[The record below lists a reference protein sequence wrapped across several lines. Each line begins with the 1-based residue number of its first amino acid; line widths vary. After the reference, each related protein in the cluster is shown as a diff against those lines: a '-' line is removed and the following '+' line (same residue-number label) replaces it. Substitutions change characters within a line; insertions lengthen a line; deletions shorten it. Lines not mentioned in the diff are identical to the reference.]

1 MKENEIYKDDEIDL
15 VELFATLWNGK
26 IKIIVITVVFLVVG
40 ILYTLIATP
49 WYKASALVEVGY
61 YNTNENGVVKNVML
75 EEPKNIIE
83 KLKTRYID
91 LLKDVEGKDVDVKS
105 VNEIK
110 NNNKFFSIEV
120 LGKSNEKAVKMID
133 EMLQSVSDEHKKIID
148 GYISSQKVKLANID
162 RQINFLQNNQI
173 VEVQTRIDNIKNI
186 TIPRI
191 EKQIKYFQDTTIPL
205 AKQDLKNIDSVSL
218 NNIEAKI
225 KLENYNLK
233 KYEEELNNLKKNNM
247 NKKVDLTLVVT
258 TEHNLNQ
265 LITSSKSNLIE
276 LEKSKNDII
285 ASTKPQMQARID
297 KLETIDLPNLQIEKE
312 KVLNDT
318 LPALQRDL
326 TNLQTNELEKL
337 LDQRAV
343 IELTLKP
350 FNYKNTSI
358 VSQIITSKHPEK
370 PKKLIILAVALLAGA
385 MVGVFWVLFADFM
398 KKRRELEMSEK
409 TETSSQE
416 VEQILQNLIDKRAEF
431 YKFLDE
437 NIEKIP
443 NCDAYDFKD
452 DEKMK
457 KLYEKFFA
465 FDYRVRKIL
474 PFIYKA
480 YGVKP
485 DV

>member
-40 ILYTLIATP
+40 ILYTLIATS

-61 YNTNENGVVKNVML
+61 YNINENGVIKSIML

-133 EMLQSVSDEHKKIID
+133 EMIQSVSDEHKKIID

-173 VEVQTRIDNIKNI
+173 VEVQSQIDNVKQII
-186 TIPRI
+186 IPKLD
-191 EKQIKYFQDTTIPL
+191 KQIKYTQETTIPF
-205 AKQDLKNIDSVSL
+205 AKQDLKNIDDIIL
-218 NNIEAKI
+218 KNIEEKI
-225 KLENYNLK
+225 KLENDNLK
-233 KYEEELNNLKKNNM
+233 KYTTELNTIKSNNAKQNTNLEF
-247 NKKVDLTLVVT
+247 TI
-258 TEHNLNQ
+258 NLNQ
-265 LITSSKSNLIE
+265 LITSAKSNLIE
-276 LEKSKNDII
+276 LEKNKNSII
-285 ASTKPQMQARID
+285 TITRPQIQARID
-297 KLETIDLPNLQIEKE
+297 ELEMTYLSNLQIEKE

-318 LPALQRDL
+318 LPALQSNL
-326 TNLQTNELEKL
+326 ANLQTNELEKL
-337 LDQRAV
+337 LDKKAA
-343 IELTLKP
+343 IELTLEP
-350 FNYKNTSI
+350 FNYKNTSV

-452 DEKMK
+452 DEKIK

-465 FDYRVRKIL
+465 FDYKVRKIL

>member
-26 IKIIVITVVFLVVG
+26 IKILATTVIFLVVG
-40 ILYTLIATP
+40 ILYTLIATS

-61 YNTNENGVVKNVML
+61 YNINENGVIKSIML

-133 EMLQSVSDEHKKIID
+133 EMIQSVSDEHKKIID

-173 VEVQTRIDNIKNI
+173 VEVQSQIDNVKQII
-186 TIPRI
+186 IPKLD
-191 EKQIKYFQDTTIPL
+191 KQIKYAQETTIPF
-205 AKQDLKNIDSVSL
+205 AKQDLKNIDDIIL
-218 NNIEAKI
+218 KNIEEKI
-225 KLENYNLK
+225 KLENDNLK
-233 KYEEELNNLKKNNM
+233 KYTTELNTIKSNNAKQNTNLEF
-247 NKKVDLTLVVT
+247 TI
-258 TEHNLNQ
+258 NLNQ
-265 LITSSKSNLIE
+265 LITSAKSNLIE
-276 LEKSKNDII
+276 LEKNKNSII
-285 ASTKPQMQARID
+285 TITRPQIQARID
-297 KLETIDLPNLQIEKE
+297 ELEMTYLSNLQIEKE

-318 LPALQRDL
+318 LPALQSNL
-326 TNLQTNELEKL
+326 ANLQTNELEKL
-337 LDQRAV
+337 LDKKAA
-343 IELTLKP
+343 IELTLEP
-350 FNYKNTSI
+350 FNYKNTSV

-385 MVGVFWVLFADFM
+385 MVGVFWVLFTDFM
-398 KKRRELEMSEK
+398 KKRKELEISEK

-416 VEQILQNLIDKRAEF
+416 VEQILQNLIDKRVEF

-480 YGVKP
+480 YGVKL

>member
-15 VELFATLWNGK
+15 VELFATLWKGK
-26 IKIIVITVVFLVVG
+26 IKILVITVAFLVVG
-40 ILYTLIATP
+40 ILYTLIATS

-61 YNTNENGVVKNVML
+61 YNINENGVIKSIML

-133 EMLQSVSDEHKKIID
+133 EMIQSVSDEHKKIID

-162 RQINFLQNNQI
+162 RQIKFLQNNKI
-173 VEVQTRIDNIKNI
+173 VEVQSQIDNVKQII
-186 TIPRI
+186 IPKLD
-191 EKQIKYFQDTTIPL
+191 KQIKYAQETTIPL
-205 AKQDLKNIDSVSL
+205 AKQNLKNIDDIIL
-218 NNIEAKI
+218 KNIEEKI
-225 KLENYNLK
+225 KLENDNLK
-233 KYEEELNNLKKNNM
+233 KYTTELNTIKSNNPKKNTN
-247 NKKVDLTLVVT
+247 LEFTI
-258 TEHNLNQ
+258 NLNQ
-265 LITSSKSNLIE
+265 LITSAKSNLIE
-276 LEKSKNDII
+276 LEKNKNSII
-285 ASTKPQMQARID
+285 TITRPQIQARID
-297 KLETIDLPNLQIEKE
+297 ELEMTYLSNLQIEKE
-312 KVLNDT
+312 KALNDT

-337 LDQRAV
+337 LDQKAV

-358 VSQIITSKHPEK
+358 VSQIITSKHLEK

-398 KKRRELEMSEK
+398 KKRRELEMPEK

-416 VEQILQNLIDKRAEF
+416 VERILQNLIEKRAEF

-437 NIEKIP
+437 NIEKIQ

-465 FDYRVRKIL
+465 FDYKVRKIL

-480 YGVKP
+480 YGVKL

>member
-40 ILYTLIATP
+40 ILYTLIATS
-49 WYKASALVEVGY
+49 WYKASALVETGY
-61 YNTNENGVVKNVML
+61 YTTNENGVIKNVML

-91 LLKDVEGKDVDVKS
+91 LLKDVENKDVDVKS

-133 EMLQSVSDEHKKIID
+133 EMVQSVSDEHKKIID

-162 RQINFLQNNQI
+162 RQIKFLQNNKI
-173 VEVQTRIDNIKNI
+173 VEVQSQIDNVKQII
-186 TIPRI
+186 IPKLD
-191 EKQIKYFQDTTIPL
+191 KQIKYAQETTIPF
-205 AKQDLKNIDSVSL
+205 AKQDLKNIDDIIL
-218 NNIEAKI
+218 KNIEEKI
-225 KLENYNLK
+225 KLENDNLK
-233 KYEEELNNLKKNNM
+233 KYTTELNTIKSNNAKQNTNLEF
-247 NKKVDLTLVVT
+247 TI
-258 TEHNLNQ
+258 NLNQ
-265 LITSSKSNLIE
+265 LITSAKSNLIE
-276 LEKSKNDII
+276 LEKNKNSII
-285 ASTKPQMQARID
+285 TITRPQMQARID
-297 KLETIDLPNLQIEKE
+297 ELEMTYLSNLQIEKE

-318 LPALQRDL
+318 LPALQR
-326 TNLQTNELEKL
+326 NLANLKTNELEKL
-337 LDQRAV
+337 LDQKTV
-343 IELTLKP
+343 IELALKP

-385 MVGVFWVLFADFM
+385 MIGIFWVLFADFM
-398 KKRRELEMSEK
+398 KKRRELEMPEK

-416 VEQILQNLIDKRAEF
+416 VEQNLQNLIDKRAEF

>member
-26 IKIIVITVVFLVVG
+26 IKILATTVIFLVVG
-40 ILYTLIATP
+40 ILCTLIATS

-61 YNTNENGVVKNVML
+61 YNINENGVIKSIML

-133 EMLQSVSDEHKKIID
+133 EMIQSVSDEHKKIID

-173 VEVQTRIDNIKNI
+173 VEVQSQIDNVKQII
-186 TIPRI
+186 IPKLD
-191 EKQIKYFQDTTIPL
+191 KQIKYAQETTIPL
-205 AKQDLKNIDSVSL
+205 AKQDLKNIDDIIL
-218 NNIEAKI
+218 KNIEEKI
-225 KLENYNLK
+225 KLENDNLK
-233 KYEEELNNLKKNNM
+233 KYTTELNTIKSNNAKQNANLEF
-247 NKKVDLTLVVT
+247 TI
-258 TEHNLNQ
+258 NLNQ
-265 LITSSKSNLIE
+265 LITSAKSNLIE
-276 LEKSKNDII
+276 LEKNKNSII
-285 ASTKPQMQARID
+285 TITRPQIQARID
-297 KLETIDLPNLQIEKE
+297 ELEMTYLSNLQIEKE

-318 LPALQRDL
+318 LPALQSNL
-326 TNLQTNELEKL
+326 ANLQTNELEKL
-337 LDQRAV
+337 LDKKAA
-343 IELTLKP
+343 IELTLEP
-350 FNYKNTSI
+350 FNYKNTSV

-370 PKKLIILAVALLAGA
+370 SKKLIILAVALLAGA
-385 MVGVFWVLFADFM
+385 MVGVFWVLFTDFM
-398 KKRRELEMSEK
+398 KKRKELEMSEK

-416 VEQILQNLIDKRAEF
+416 VEQILQNLIDKRVEF

-480 YGVKP
+480 YGVKL

>member
-1 MKENEIYKDDEIDL
+1 MKENEIYRDDEIDL

-40 ILYTLIATP
+40 ILYTLIATS

-61 YNTNENGVVKNVML
+61 YNTNENGVIKNVML

-91 LLKDVEGKDVDVKS
+91 LLKDVEDKDVDVKS

-133 EMLQSVSDEHKKIID
+133 EMIQSVSDEHNKIID

-162 RQINFLQNNQI
+162 RQIKFLQNNKI
-173 VEVQTRIDNIKNI
+173 VEVQSQIDNVKQII
-186 TIPRI
+186 IPKLD
-191 EKQIKYFQDTTIPL
+191 KQIKYAQETTIPF
-205 AKQDLKNIDSVSL
+205 AKQDLKNIDDIIL
-218 NNIEAKI
+218 KNIEEKI
-225 KLENYNLK
+225 KLENDNLK
-233 KYEEELNNLKKNNM
+233 KYTTELNTIKSNNPKKNTN
-247 NKKVDLTLVVT
+247 LEFTI
-258 TEHNLNQ
+258 NLNQ
-265 LITSSKSNLIE
+265 LITSAKSNLIE
-276 LEKSKNDII
+276 LEKNKNSII
-285 ASTKPQMQARID
+285 TIARPQMQARID
-297 KLETIDLPNLQIEKE
+297 ELEMTYLSNLQIEKE
-312 KVLNDT
+312 KALNDT
-318 LPALQRDL
+318 LPALQSDL
-326 TNLQTNELEKL
+326 ENLQTNELEKL
-337 LDQRAV
+337 LDQKAV

-350 FNYKNTSI
+350 FNYKNTSV

-416 VEQILQNLIDKRAEF
+416 VEQNLQNLIDKRTEF

-480 YGVKP
+480 YGVKL

>member
-133 EMLQSVSDEHKKIID
+133 EMIQSVSDEHNKIID

-162 RQINFLQNNQI
+162 RQIKFLQNNKI
-173 VEVQTRIDNIKNI
+173 VEVQSQIDNVKQII
-186 TIPRI
+186 IPKLD
-191 EKQIKYFQDTTIPL
+191 KQIKYAQETTIPF
-205 AKQDLKNIDSVSL
+205 AKQDLKNIDDIIL
-218 NNIEAKI
+218 KNIEEKI
-225 KLENYNLK
+225 KLENDNLK
-233 KYEEELNNLKKNNM
+233 KYTTELNTIKSNNAKQNTNLEF
-247 NKKVDLTLVVT
+247 TI
-258 TEHNLNQ
+258 NLNQ
-265 LITSSKSNLIE
+265 LITSAKLNLIE
-276 LEKSKNDII
+276 LEKNKNSII
-285 ASTKPQMQARID
+285 TITRPQMQARID
-297 KLETIDLPNLQIEKE
+297 ELEMTYLSNLQIEKE

-318 LPALQRDL
+318 LPALQSNL
-326 TNLQTNELEKL
+326 ANLQTNELEKL
-337 LDQRAV
+337 LDKKAA
-343 IELTLKP
+343 IELTLEP
-350 FNYKNTSI
+350 FNYKNTSV

-385 MVGVFWVLFADFM
+385 MVGVFWVLFTDFM
-398 KKRRELEMSEK
+398 KKRKELEMSEK

-416 VEQILQNLIDKRAEF
+416 VEQILQNLIDKRVEF

-480 YGVKP
+480 YGVKL

>member
-26 IKIIVITVVFLVVG
+26 IKILATTVIFLVVG
-40 ILYTLIATP
+40 ILCTLIATS

-61 YNTNENGVVKNVML
+61 YNINENGVIKSIML

-133 EMLQSVSDEHKKIID
+133 EMIQSVSDEHKKIID

-173 VEVQTRIDNIKNI
+173 VEVQSQIDNVKQII
-186 TIPRI
+186 IPKLD
-191 EKQIKYFQDTTIPL
+191 KQIKYAQETTIPL
-205 AKQDLKNIDSVSL
+205 AKQDLKNIDDIIL
-218 NNIEAKI
+218 KNIEEKI
-225 KLENYNLK
+225 KLENDNLK
-233 KYEEELNNLKKNNM
+233 KYTTELNTIKSNNAKQNANLEF
-247 NKKVDLTLVVT
+247 TI
-258 TEHNLNQ
+258 NLNQ
-265 LITSSKSNLIE
+265 LITSAKSNLIE
-276 LEKSKNDII
+276 LEKNKNSII
-285 ASTKPQMQARID
+285 TITRPQIQARID
-297 KLETIDLPNLQIEKE
+297 ELEMTYLSNLQIEKE

-318 LPALQRDL
+318 LPALQSNL
-326 TNLQTNELEKL
+326 ANLQTNELEKL
-337 LDQRAV
+337 LDKKAA
-343 IELTLKP
+343 IELTLEP
-350 FNYKNTSI
+350 FNYKNTSV

-385 MVGVFWVLFADFM
+385 MVGVFWVLFTDFM
-398 KKRRELEMSEK
+398 KKRKELEISEK

-416 VEQILQNLIDKRAEF
+416 VEQILQNLIDKRVEF

-480 YGVKP
+480 YGVKL

>member
-26 IKIIVITVVFLVVG
+26 IKILATTVIFLVVG
-40 ILYTLIATP
+40 ILYTLIATS

-61 YNTNENGVVKNVML
+61 YNINENGVIKSIML

-133 EMLQSVSDEHKKIID
+133 EMIQSVSDEHKKIID

-173 VEVQTRIDNIKNI
+173 VEVQSQIDNVKQII
-186 TIPRI
+186 IPKLD
-191 EKQIKYFQDTTIPL
+191 KQIKYAQETTIPF
-205 AKQDLKNIDSVSL
+205 AKQDLKNIDDIIL
-218 NNIEAKI
+218 KNIEEKI
-225 KLENYNLK
+225 KLENDNLK
-233 KYEEELNNLKKNNM
+233 KYTTELNTIKSNNAKQNTNLEF
-247 NKKVDLTLVVT
+247 TI
-258 TEHNLNQ
+258 NLNQ
-265 LITSSKSNLIE
+265 LITSAKSNLIE
-276 LEKSKNDII
+276 LEKNKNSII
-285 ASTKPQMQARID
+285 TITRPQIQARID
-297 KLETIDLPNLQIEKE
+297 ELEMTYLSNLQIEKE
-312 KVLNDT
+312 KALNDT
-318 LPALQRDL
+318 LPALQRNL

-337 LDQRAV
+337 LDQKAV

-385 MVGVFWVLFADFM
+385 MVGVFWVLFTDFM
-398 KKRRELEMSEK
+398 KKRKELEISEK

-416 VEQILQNLIDKRAEF
+416 VEQILQNLIDKRVEF

-480 YGVKP
+480 YGVKL

>member
-1 MKENEIYKDDEIDL
+1 MKENEIYRDDEIDL

-40 ILYTLIATP
+40 ILYTLIATS

-61 YNTNENGVVKNVML
+61 YNTNENGVIKNVML

-91 LLKDVEGKDVDVKS
+91 LLKDVEDKDVDVKS

-162 RQINFLQNNQI
+162 RQIKFLQNNKI
-173 VEVQTRIDNIKNI
+173 VEVQSQIDNVKQII
-186 TIPRI
+186 IPKLD
-191 EKQIKYFQDTTIPL
+191 KQIKYAQETTIPL
-205 AKQDLKNIDSVSL
+205 AKQDLKNIDDIIL
-218 NNIEAKI
+218 KNIEEKI
-225 KLENYNLK
+225 KLENDNLK
-233 KYEEELNNLKKNNM
+233 KYTTELNTIKSNNPKKNTN
-247 NKKVDLTLVVT
+247 LEFTI
-258 TEHNLNQ
+258 NLNQ
-265 LITSSKSNLIE
+265 LITSAKSNLIE
-276 LEKSKNDII
+276 LEKNKNSII
-285 ASTKPQMQARID
+285 TITRPQIQARID
-297 KLETIDLPNLQIEKE
+297 ELEMTYLSNLQIEKE
-312 KVLNDT
+312 KALNDT

-326 TNLQTNELEKL
+326 ANLQTNELEKL
-337 LDQRAV
+337 LDQKAV

-350 FNYKNTSI
+350 FNYKNTSV

-385 MVGVFWVLFADFM
+385 MVGVFWVLFTDFM
-398 KKRRELEMSEK
+398 KKRKELEMPEK

-465 FDYRVRKIL
+465 FDYKVRKIL

-480 YGVKP
+480 YGVKL

>member
-15 VELFATLWNGK
+15 VELFATLWNDK
-26 IKIIVITVVFLVVG
+26 IKIIVITVIFLVVG
-40 ILYTLIATP
+40 ILYTLIATS

-61 YNTNENGVVKNVML
+61 YNINENGVIKSIML

-91 LLKDVEGKDVDVKS
+91 LLKDVEDKDVDVKS

-133 EMLQSVSDEHKKIID
+133 EMIQSVSDEHKKIID

-173 VEVQTRIDNIKNI
+173 VEVQSQIDNVKQII
-186 TIPRI
+186 IPKLD
-191 EKQIKYFQDTTIPL
+191 KQIKYAQETTIPF
-205 AKQDLKNIDSVSL
+205 AKQDLKNIDDIIL
-218 NNIEAKI
+218 KNIEEKI
-225 KLENYNLK
+225 KLENDNLK
-233 KYEEELNNLKKNNM
+233 KYTTELNTIKSNNAKQNTNLEF
-247 NKKVDLTLVVT
+247 TI
-258 TEHNLNQ
+258 NLNQ
-265 LITSSKSNLIE
+265 LITSAKSNLIE
-276 LEKSKNDII
+276 LEKNKNSII
-285 ASTKPQMQARID
+285 TITRPQIQARID
-297 KLETIDLPNLQIEKE
+297 ELEMTYLSNLQIEKE

-318 LPALQRDL
+318 LPALQSNL
-326 TNLQTNELEKL
+326 ANLQTNELEKL
-337 LDQRAV
+337 LDKKAA
-343 IELTLKP
+343 IELTLEP
-350 FNYKNTSI
+350 FNYKNTSV

-385 MVGVFWVLFADFM
+385 MVGVFWVLFTDFM
-398 KKRRELEMSEK
+398 KKRKELEMSEK

-452 DEKMK
+452 DEKIK

-465 FDYRVRKIL
+465 FDYKVRKIL

-480 YGVKP
+480 YGVKL

>member
-26 IKIIVITVVFLVVG
+26 IKILATTVIFLVVG
-40 ILYTLIATP
+40 ILYTLIATS

-61 YNTNENGVVKNVML
+61 YNINENGVIKNVML
-75 EEPKNIIE
+75 EESKSIIE

-91 LLKDVEGKDVDVKS
+91 LLKDVEDKDVDVKS

-133 EMLQSVSDEHKKIID
+133 EMIQSVSDEHKKIID

-162 RQINFLQNNQI
+162 RQIKFLQNNQI
-173 VEVQTRIDNIKNI
+173 VEVQSQIDNVKQII
-186 TIPRI
+186 IPKLD
-191 EKQIKYFQDTTIPL
+191 KQIKYAQETTIPL
-205 AKQDLKNIDSVSL
+205 AKQDLKNIDDIIL
-218 NNIEAKI
+218 KNIEEKI
-225 KLENYNLK
+225 KLENDNLK
-233 KYEEELNNLKKNNM
+233 KYTTELNTIKSNNAKQNTNLEF
-247 NKKVDLTLVVT
+247 TI
-258 TEHNLNQ
+258 NLNQ
-265 LITSSKSNLIE
+265 LVTSAKSNLIE
-276 LEKSKNDII
+276 LEKNKNSII
-285 ASTKPQMQARID
+285 TITRPQIQARID
-297 KLETIDLPNLQIEKE
+297 ELEMTYLSNLQIEKE
-312 KVLNDT
+312 KALNDT
-318 LPALQRDL
+318 LPALQRNL

-337 LDQRAV
+337 LDQKAV

-370 PKKLIILAVALLAGA
+370 PKKLIILVVALLAGA
-385 MVGVFWVLFADFM
+385 MVGVFWVLFANFM
-398 KKRRELEMSEK
+398 KKRRELEMPEK

-416 VEQILQNLIDKRAEF
+416 VEQNLQNLIDKRAEF

-465 FDYRVRKIL
+465 FDYKVRKIL

-480 YGVKP
+480 YGVKL

>member
-26 IKIIVITVVFLVVG
+26 IKIIVITVIFLVVG
-40 ILYTLIATP
+40 ILYTLIATS

-61 YNTNENGVVKNVML
+61 YNINENGVIKSIML

-133 EMLQSVSDEHKKIID
+133 EMIQSVSDEHKKIID

-173 VEVQTRIDNIKNI
+173 VEVQSQIDNVKQII
-186 TIPRI
+186 IPKLD
-191 EKQIKYFQDTTIPL
+191 KQIKYAQETTIPF
-205 AKQDLKNIDSVSL
+205 AKQDLKNIDDIIL
-218 NNIEAKI
+218 KNIEEKI
-225 KLENYNLK
+225 KLENDNLK
-233 KYEEELNNLKKNNM
+233 KYTTELNTIKSNNAKQNTNLEF
-247 NKKVDLTLVVT
+247 TI
-258 TEHNLNQ
+258 NLNQ
-265 LITSSKSNLIE
+265 LITSAKSNLIE
-276 LEKSKNDII
+276 LEKNKNSII
-285 ASTKPQMQARID
+285 TITRPQIQARID
-297 KLETIDLPNLQIEKE
+297 KLEMTYLSNLQIEKE

-318 LPALQRDL
+318 LPALQSNL
-326 TNLQTNELEKL
+326 ANLQTNELEKL
-337 LDQRAV
+337 LDKKAA
-343 IELTLKP
+343 IELTLEP
-350 FNYKNTSI
+350 FNYKNTSV

-398 KKRRELEMSEK
+398 KKRKELEMSEK

-465 FDYRVRKIL
+465 FDYKVRKIL

-480 YGVKP
+480 YGVKL

>member
-26 IKIIVITVVFLVVG
+26 IKILATTVIFLVVG
-40 ILYTLIATP
+40 ILCTLIATS

-61 YNTNENGVVKNVML
+61 YNINENGVIKSIML

-133 EMLQSVSDEHKKIID
+133 EMIQSVSDEHKKIID

-173 VEVQTRIDNIKNI
+173 VEVQSQIDNVKQII
-186 TIPRI
+186 IPKLD
-191 EKQIKYFQDTTIPL
+191 KQIKYTQETTIPF
-205 AKQDLKNIDSVSL
+205 AKQDLKNIDDIIL
-218 NNIEAKI
+218 KNIEEKI
-225 KLENYNLK
+225 KLENDNLK
-233 KYEEELNNLKKNNM
+233 KYTTELNTIKSNNAKQNTNLEF
-247 NKKVDLTLVVT
+247 TI
-258 TEHNLNQ
+258 NLNQ
-265 LITSSKSNLIE
+265 LITSAKSNLIE
-276 LEKSKNDII
+276 LEKNKNSII
-285 ASTKPQMQARID
+285 TITRPQIQARID
-297 KLETIDLPNLQIEKE
+297 ELEMTYLSNLQIEKE

-318 LPALQRDL
+318 LPALQSNL
-326 TNLQTNELEKL
+326 ANLQTNELEKL
-337 LDQRAV
+337 LDKKAA
-343 IELTLKP
+343 IELTLEP
-350 FNYKNTSI
+350 FNYKNTSV

-385 MVGVFWVLFADFM
+385 MVGVFWVLFTDFM
-398 KKRRELEMSEK
+398 KKRKELEMSEK

-452 DEKMK
+452 DEKIK

-465 FDYRVRKIL
+465 FDYKVRKIL

>member
-26 IKIIVITVVFLVVG
+26 IKILATTVIFLVVG
-40 ILYTLIATP
+40 ILYTLIATS

-61 YNTNENGVVKNVML
+61 YNINENGVIKSIML

-133 EMLQSVSDEHKKIID
+133 EMIQSVSDEHKKIID

-162 RQINFLQNNQI
+162 RQIKFLQNNKI
-173 VEVQTRIDNIKNI
+173 VEVQSQIDNVKQII
-186 TIPRI
+186 IPKLD
-191 EKQIKYFQDTTIPL
+191 KQIKYAQETTIPL
-205 AKQDLKNIDSVSL
+205 AKQDLKNIDDIIL
-218 NNIEAKI
+218 KNIEEKI
-225 KLENYNLK
+225 KLENDNLK
-233 KYEEELNNLKKNNM
+233 KYTTELNTIKSNNAKQNANLEF
-247 NKKVDLTLVVT
+247 TI
-258 TEHNLNQ
+258 NLNQ
-265 LITSSKSNLIE
+265 LITSAKSNLIE
-276 LEKSKNDII
+276 LEKNKNSII
-285 ASTKPQMQARID
+285 TITRPQIQARID
-297 KLETIDLPNLQIEKE
+297 ELEMTYLSNLQIEKE

-318 LPALQRDL
+318 LPALQSNL
-326 TNLQTNELEKL
+326 ANLQTNELEKL
-337 LDQRAV
+337 LDKKAA
-343 IELTLKP
+343 IELTLEP
-350 FNYKNTSI
+350 FNYKNTSV

-385 MVGVFWVLFADFM
+385 MVGVFWVLFTDFM
-398 KKRRELEMSEK
+398 KKRKELEMSEK

-416 VEQILQNLIDKRAEF
+416 VEQILQNLIDKRVEF

-480 YGVKP
+480 YGVKL

>member
-133 EMLQSVSDEHKKIID
+133 EMIQSVSDEHNKIID

-162 RQINFLQNNQI
+162 RQIKFLQNNKI
-173 VEVQTRIDNIKNI
+173 VEVQSQIDNVKQII
-186 TIPRI
+186 IPKLD
-191 EKQIKYFQDTTIPL
+191 KQIKYAQETTIPF
-205 AKQDLKNIDSVSL
+205 AKQDLKNIDDIIL
-218 NNIEAKI
+218 KNIEEKI
-225 KLENYNLK
+225 KLENDNLK
-233 KYEEELNNLKKNNM
+233 KYTTELNTIKSNNAKQNTNLEF
-247 NKKVDLTLVVT
+247 TI
-258 TEHNLNQ
+258 NLNQ
-265 LITSSKSNLIE
+265 LITSAKSNLIE
-276 LEKSKNDII
+276 LEKKYNYNHKT
-285 ASTKPQMQARID
+285 AKMQARID
-297 KLETIDLPNLQIEKE
+297 ELEMTYLSNLQIEKE
-312 KVLNDT
+312 KALNDT
-318 LPALQRDL
+318 LPALQRNL

-337 LDQRAV
+337 LDQKAV

-416 VEQILQNLIDKRAEF
+416 VEQNLQNLIDKRTEF

-480 YGVKP
+480 YGVKL

>member
-1 MKENEIYKDDEIDL
+1 MKENEIYKDDEIDF
-15 VELFATLWNGK
+15 VELFSTLWNGK
-26 IKIIVITVVFLVVG
+26 IKILATTVIFLVVG
-40 ILYTLIATP
+40 ILYTLIATS

-61 YNTNENGVVKNVML
+61 YNINENGVIKSIML

-133 EMLQSVSDEHKKIID
+133 EMIQSVSDEHKKIID

-173 VEVQTRIDNIKNI
+173 VEVQSQIDNVKQII
-186 TIPRI
+186 IPKLD
-191 EKQIKYFQDTTIPL
+191 KQIKYAQETTIPL
-205 AKQDLKNIDSVSL
+205 AKQDLKNIDDIIL
-218 NNIEAKI
+218 KNIEEKI
-225 KLENYNLK
+225 KLENDNLK
-233 KYEEELNNLKKNNM
+233 KYTTELNTIKSNNAKQNANLEF
-247 NKKVDLTLVVT
+247 TI
-258 TEHNLNQ
+258 NLNQ
-265 LITSSKSNLIE
+265 LITSAKSNLIE
-276 LEKSKNDII
+276 LEKNKNSII
-285 ASTKPQMQARID
+285 TITRPQIQARID
-297 KLETIDLPNLQIEKE
+297 ELEMTYLSNLQIEKE

-318 LPALQRDL
+318 LPALQSNL
-326 TNLQTNELEKL
+326 ANLQTNELEKL
-337 LDQRAV
+337 LDKKAA
-343 IELTLKP
+343 IELTLEP
-350 FNYKNTSI
+350 FNYKNTSV

-398 KKRRELEMSEK
+398 KKRRELGMPEK

-437 NIEKIP
+437 HIEKIP

-480 YGVKP
+480 YGVKL

>member
-26 IKIIVITVVFLVVG
+26 IKIIVITVIFLVVG
-40 ILYTLIATP
+40 ILYTLIATS

-61 YNTNENGVVKNVML
+61 YNINENGVIKNIML

-133 EMLQSVSDEHKKIID
+133 EMIQSVSDEHKKIID

-173 VEVQTRIDNIKNI
+173 VEVQSQIDNVKQII
-186 TIPRI
+186 IPKLD
-191 EKQIKYFQDTTIPL
+191 KQIKYAQETTIPL
-205 AKQDLKNIDSVSL
+205 AKQDLKNIDDIIL
-218 NNIEAKI
+218 KNIEEKI
-225 KLENYNLK
+225 KLENDNLK
-233 KYEEELNNLKKNNM
+233 KYTTELNTIKSNNAKQNANLEF
-247 NKKVDLTLVVT
+247 TI
-258 TEHNLNQ
+258 NLNQ
-265 LITSSKSNLIE
+265 LITSAKSNLIE
-276 LEKSKNDII
+276 LEKNKNSII
-285 ASTKPQMQARID
+285 TITRPQIQARID
-297 KLETIDLPNLQIEKE
+297 ELEMTYLSNLQIEKE

-318 LPALQRDL
+318 LPALQSNL
-326 TNLQTNELEKL
+326 ANLQTNELEKL
-337 LDQRAV
+337 LDKKAA
-343 IELTLKP
+343 IELTLEP
-350 FNYKNTSI
+350 FNYKNTSV

-465 FDYRVRKIL
+465 FDYKVRKIL

-480 YGVKP
+480 YGVKL

>member
-49 WYKASALVEVGY
+49 WYKASALAEVGY

-133 EMLQSVSDEHKKIID
+133 EMIQSVSDEHNKIID
-148 GYISSQKVKLANID
+148 GYISSQKVKLVNID
-162 RQINFLQNNQI
+162 RQIKFLQNNKI
-173 VEVQTRIDNIKNI
+173 VEVQSQIDNVKQII
-186 TIPRI
+186 IPKLD
-191 EKQIKYFQDTTIPL
+191 KQIKYAQETTIPF
-205 AKQDLKNIDSVSL
+205 AKQDLKNIDDIIL
-218 NNIEAKI
+218 KNIEEKI
-225 KLENYNLK
+225 KLENDNLK
-233 KYEEELNNLKKNNM
+233 KYTTELNTIKSNNAKQNTNLEF
-247 NKKVDLTLVVT
+247 TI
-258 TEHNLNQ
+258 NLNQ
-265 LITSSKSNLIE
+265 LITSAKSNLIE
-276 LEKSKNDII
+276 LEKNKNSII
-285 ASTKPQMQARID
+285 TITRPQMQARID
-297 KLETIDLPNLQIEKE
+297 ELEMTYLLNLQIEKE
-312 KVLNDT
+312 KALNDT
-318 LPALQRDL
+318 LPALQRNL

-337 LDQRAV
+337 LDQKAV

-416 VEQILQNLIDKRAEF
+416 VEQNLQNLIDKRTEF

-480 YGVKP
+480 YGVKL

>member
-40 ILYTLIATP
+40 ILYTLIATS

-133 EMLQSVSDEHKKIID
+133 EMIQSVSDEHNKIID

-162 RQINFLQNNQI
+162 RQIKFLQNNKI
-173 VEVQTRIDNIKNI
+173 VEVQSQIDNVKQII
-186 TIPRI
+186 IPKLD
-191 EKQIKYFQDTTIPL
+191 KQIKYAQETTIPL
-205 AKQDLKNIDSVSL
+205 AKQDLKNIDDIIL
-218 NNIEAKI
+218 KNIEEKI
-225 KLENYNLK
+225 KLENDNLK
-233 KYEEELNNLKKNNM
+233 KYTTELNTIKSNNPKKNTN
-247 NKKVDLTLVVT
+247 LEFTI
-258 TEHNLNQ
+258 NLNQ
-265 LITSSKSNLIE
+265 LITSAKSNLIE
-276 LEKSKNDII
+276 LEKNKNSII
-285 ASTKPQMQARID
+285 TITRPQMQARID
-297 KLETIDLPNLQIEKE
+297 ELEMTYLSNLQIEKE
-312 KVLNDT
+312 KALNDT

-398 KKRRELEMSEK
+398 KKRRELEMPEK

-416 VEQILQNLIDKRAEF
+416 VEQNLQNLIDKRAEF

-465 FDYRVRKIL
+465 FDYKVRKIL

-480 YGVKP
+480 YGVKL

>member
-26 IKIIVITVVFLVVG
+26 IKIIVITVIFLVVG
-40 ILYTLIATP
+40 ILYTLIATS

-61 YNTNENGVVKNVML
+61 YNINENGVIKSIML

-133 EMLQSVSDEHKKIID
+133 EMIQSVSDEHKKIID

-173 VEVQTRIDNIKNI
+173 VEVQSQIDNVKQII
-186 TIPRI
+186 IPKLD
-191 EKQIKYFQDTTIPL
+191 KQIKYAQETTIPF
-205 AKQDLKNIDSVSL
+205 AKQDLKNIDDIIL
-218 NNIEAKI
+218 KNIEEKI
-225 KLENYNLK
+225 KLENDNLK
-233 KYEEELNNLKKNNM
+233 KYTTELNTIKSNNAKQNTNLEF
-247 NKKVDLTLVVT
+247 TI
-258 TEHNLNQ
+258 NLNQ
-265 LITSSKSNLIE
+265 LITSAKSNLIE
-276 LEKSKNDII
+276 LEKNKNSII
-285 ASTKPQMQARID
+285 TITRPQIQARID
-297 KLETIDLPNLQIEKE
+297 ELEMTYLSNLQIEKE

-318 LPALQRDL
+318 LPALQSNL
-326 TNLQTNELEKL
+326 ANLQTNELEKL
-337 LDQRAV
+337 LDKKAA
-343 IELTLKP
+343 IELTLEP
-350 FNYKNTSI
+350 FNYKNTS
-358 VSQIITSKHPEK
+358 VGSQIITSKHPEK

-398 KKRRELEMSEK
+398 KKRKELEMSEK

-465 FDYRVRKIL
+465 FDYKVRKIL

-480 YGVKP
+480 YGVKL

>member
-26 IKIIVITVVFLVVG
+26 IKILATTVAFLVVG

-49 WYKASALVEVGY
+49 WYKASALIEVGY

-91 LLKDVEGKDVDVKS
+91 LLKDVEDKDVDVKS

-133 EMLQSVSDEHKKIID
+133 EMIQSVSDEHKKIID

-162 RQINFLQNNQI
+162 RQIKFLQNNKI
-173 VEVQTRIDNIKNI
+173 VEVQSQIDNVKQII
-186 TIPRI
+186 IPKLD
-191 EKQIKYFQDTTIPL
+191 KQIKYAQETTIPL
-205 AKQDLKNIDSVSL
+205 AKQDLKNIDDIIL
-218 NNIEAKI
+218 KNIEEKI
-225 KLENYNLK
+225 KLENDNLK
-233 KYEEELNNLKKNNM
+233 KYTTELNTIKSNNAKQNANL
-247 NKKVDLTLVVT
+247 
-258 TEHNLNQ
+258 EFIINLNQ
-265 LITSSKSNLIE
+265 LITSAKSNLIE
-276 LEKSKNDII
+276 LEKNKNSII
-285 ASTKPQMQARID
+285 TITRPQMQARID
-297 KLETIDLPNLQIEKE
+297 ELEMTYLSNLQIEKE
-312 KVLNDT
+312 KALNDT

-337 LDQRAV
+337 LDQKAV

-358 VSQIITSKHPEK
+358 VSQIITSKYPEK
-370 PKKLIILAVALLAGA
+370 PKKLIILVAALLAGA

-398 KKRRELEMSEK
+398 KKRKELEMPEK
-409 TETSSQE
+409 TEASSQE
-416 VEQILQNLIDKRAEF
+416 VERNLQNLIDKRAEF

>member
-1 MKENEIYKDDEIDL
+1 MKENEIYRDDEIDL

-40 ILYTLIATP
+40 ILYTLIATS

-61 YNTNENGVVKNVML
+61 YNINENGVIKSIML

-120 LGKSNEKAVKMID
+120 IGKSNEKAVKMID
-133 EMLQSVSDEHKKIID
+133 EMIQSVSDEHKKIID

-162 RQINFLQNNQI
+162 RQIKFLQNNKI
-173 VEVQTRIDNIKNI
+173 VEVQSQIDNVKQII
-186 TIPRI
+186 IPKLD
-191 EKQIKYFQDTTIPL
+191 KQIKYAQETTIPF
-205 AKQDLKNIDSVSL
+205 AKQDLKNIDDIIL
-218 NNIEAKI
+218 KNIEEKI
-225 KLENYNLK
+225 KLENDNLK
-233 KYEEELNNLKKNNM
+233 KYTTELNTIKSNNAKQNTNLEF
-247 NKKVDLTLVVT
+247 TI
-258 TEHNLNQ
+258 NLNQ
-265 LITSSKSNLIE
+265 LITSAKSNLIE
-276 LEKSKNDII
+276 LEKNKNSII
-285 ASTKPQMQARID
+285 TITRPQMQARID
-297 KLETIDLPNLQIEKE
+297 ELEMTYLSNLQIEKE
-312 KVLNDT
+312 KALNDT
-318 LPALQRDL
+318 LPALQRNL

-337 LDQRAV
+337 LDQKAV

-416 VEQILQNLIDKRAEF
+416 VEQNLQNLIDKRTEF

-480 YGVKP
+480 YGVKL

>member
-26 IKIIVITVVFLVVG
+26 IKIIVITVIFLVVG
-40 ILYTLIATP
+40 ILYTLIATS

-61 YNTNENGVVKNVML
+61 YNINENGVIKSIML

-133 EMLQSVSDEHKKIID
+133 EMIQSVSDEHKKIID

-173 VEVQTRIDNIKNI
+173 VEVQSQIDNVKQII
-186 TIPRI
+186 IPKLD
-191 EKQIKYFQDTTIPL
+191 KQIKYAQETTIPL
-205 AKQDLKNIDSVSL
+205 AKQDLKNIDDIIL
-218 NNIEAKI
+218 KNIEEKI
-225 KLENYNLK
+225 KLENDNLK
-233 KYEEELNNLKKNNM
+233 KYTTELNTIKSNNAKQNANLEF
-247 NKKVDLTLVVT
+247 TI
-258 TEHNLNQ
+258 NLNQ
-265 LITSSKSNLIE
+265 LITSAKSNLIE
-276 LEKSKNDII
+276 LEKNKNSII
-285 ASTKPQMQARID
+285 TITRPQIQARID
-297 KLETIDLPNLQIEKE
+297 ELEMTYLSNLQIEKE

-318 LPALQRDL
+318 LPALQSNL
-326 TNLQTNELEKL
+326 ANLQTNELEKL
-337 LDQRAV
+337 LDKKAA
-343 IELTLKP
+343 IELTLEP
-350 FNYKNTSI
+350 FNYKNTSV

-385 MVGVFWVLFADFM
+385 MVGVFWVLFTDFM
-398 KKRRELEMSEK
+398 KKRKELEMSEK

-416 VEQILQNLIDKRAEF
+416 VEQILQNLIDKRVEF

-480 YGVKP
+480 YGVKL

>member
-26 IKIIVITVVFLVVG
+26 IKILATTVIFLVVG
-40 ILYTLIATP
+40 ILYTLIATS

-61 YNTNENGVVKNVML
+61 YNINENGVIKSIML

-133 EMLQSVSDEHKKIID
+133 EMIQSVSDEHNKIID

-162 RQINFLQNNQI
+162 RQIKFLQNNKI
-173 VEVQTRIDNIKNI
+173 VEVQSQIDNVKQII
-186 TIPRI
+186 IPKLD
-191 EKQIKYFQDTTIPL
+191 KQIKYAQETTIPF
-205 AKQDLKNIDSVSL
+205 AKQDLKNIDDIIL
-218 NNIEAKI
+218 KNIEEKI
-225 KLENYNLK
+225 KLENDNLK
-233 KYEEELNNLKKNNM
+233 KYTTELNTIKSNNAKQNTNLEF
-247 NKKVDLTLVVT
+247 TI
-258 TEHNLNQ
+258 NLNQ
-265 LITSSKSNLIE
+265 LITSAKSNLIE
-276 LEKSKNDII
+276 LEKNKNSII
-285 ASTKPQMQARID
+285 TITRPQMQARID
-297 KLETIDLPNLQIEKE
+297 ELEMTYLSNLQIEKE
-312 KVLNDT
+312 KALNDT
-318 LPALQRDL
+318 LPALQMNL

-337 LDQRAV
+337 LDQKAV

-358 VSQIITSKHPEK
+358 VSQIITNKHPEK

-416 VEQILQNLIDKRAEF
+416 VEQNLQNLIDKRTEF

-480 YGVKP
+480 YGVKL

>member
-15 VELFATLWNGK
+15 TELFATLWNGK
-26 IKIIVITVVFLVVG
+26 IKILAITVVFLVVG
-40 ILYTLIATP
+40 ILYTLIATS

-61 YNTNENGVVKNVML
+61 YNTNENGVIKNVML

-91 LLKDVEGKDVDVKS
+91 LLKDVEDKDVDVKS

-162 RQINFLQNNQI
+162 RQIKFLQNNKI
-173 VEVQTRIDNIKNI
+173 VEVQSQIDNVKQII
-186 TIPRI
+186 IPKLD
-191 EKQIKYFQDTTIPL
+191 KQIKYAQETTIPL
-205 AKQDLKNIDSVSL
+205 AKQDLKNIDDIIL
-218 NNIEAKI
+218 KNIEEKI
-225 KLENYNLK
+225 KLENDNLK
-233 KYEEELNNLKKNNM
+233 KYTTELNTIKSNNPKKNTN
-247 NKKVDLTLVVT
+247 LEFTI
-258 TEHNLNQ
+258 NLNQ
-265 LITSSKSNLIE
+265 LITSAKSNLIE
-276 LEKSKNDII
+276 LEKNKNSII
-285 ASTKPQMQARID
+285 TITRPQIQARID
-297 KLETIDLPNLQIEKE
+297 ELEMTYLSNLQIEKE
-312 KVLNDT
+312 KALNDT

-326 TNLQTNELEKL
+326 ANLQTNELEKL
-337 LDQRAV
+337 LDQKAV

-350 FNYKNTSI
+350 FNYKNTSV

-385 MVGVFWVLFADFM
+385 MVGVFWVLFTDFM
-398 KKRRELEMSEK
+398 KKRKELEMSEK

-465 FDYRVRKIL
+465 FDYKVRKIL

>member
-1 MKENEIYKDDEIDL
+1 MKENEIYRDDEIDL

-40 ILYTLIATP
+40 ILYTLIATS

-61 YNTNENGVVKNVML
+61 YNTNENGVIKNVML

-91 LLKDVEGKDVDVKS
+91 LLKDVEDKDVDVKS

-133 EMLQSVSDEHKKIID
+133 EMIQSVSDEHKKIID

-162 RQINFLQNNQI
+162 RQIKFLQNNKI
-173 VEVQTRIDNIKNI
+173 VEVQSQIDNVKQII
-186 TIPRI
+186 IPKLD
-191 EKQIKYFQDTTIPL
+191 KQIKYAQETTIPF
-205 AKQDLKNIDSVSL
+205 AKQDLKNIDDIIL
-218 NNIEAKI
+218 KNIEEKI
-225 KLENYNLK
+225 KLENDNLK
-233 KYEEELNNLKKNNM
+233 KYTTELNTIKSNNPKKNTN
-247 NKKVDLTLVVT
+247 LEFTI
-258 TEHNLNQ
+258 NLNQ
-265 LITSSKSNLIE
+265 LITSAKSNLIE
-276 LEKSKNDII
+276 LEKNKNSII
-285 ASTKPQMQARID
+285 TIARPQMQARID
-297 KLETIDLPNLQIEKE
+297 ELEMTYLSNLQIEKE
-312 KVLNDT
+312 KALNDT

-326 TNLQTNELEKL
+326 ANLQTNELEKL
-337 LDQRAV
+337 LDQKAV

-350 FNYKNTSI
+350 FNYKNTSV

-385 MVGVFWVLFADFM
+385 MVGVFWVLFTDFM
-398 KKRRELEMSEK
+398 KKRKELEMSEK

-480 YGVKP
+480 YGVKL

>member
-26 IKIIVITVVFLVVG
+26 IKILATTVIFLVVG
-40 ILYTLIATP
+40 ILCTLIATS

-61 YNTNENGVVKNVML
+61 YNINENGVIKSIML

-133 EMLQSVSDEHKKIID
+133 EMIQSVSDEHKKIID

-173 VEVQTRIDNIKNI
+173 VEVQSQIDNVKQII
-186 TIPRI
+186 IPKLD
-191 EKQIKYFQDTTIPL
+191 KQIKYAQETTIPL
-205 AKQDLKNIDSVSL
+205 AKQDLKNIDDIIL
-218 NNIEAKI
+218 KNIEEKI
-225 KLENYNLK
+225 KLENDNLK
-233 KYEEELNNLKKNNM
+233 KYTTELNTIKSNNAKQNANLEF
-247 NKKVDLTLVVT
+247 TI
-258 TEHNLNQ
+258 NLNQ
-265 LITSSKSNLIE
+265 LITSAKSNLIE
-276 LEKSKNDII
+276 LEKNKNSII
-285 ASTKPQMQARID
+285 TITRPQIQARID
-297 KLETIDLPNLQIEKE
+297 ELEMTYLSNLQIEKE

-318 LPALQRDL
+318 LPALQSNL
-326 TNLQTNELEKL
+326 ANLQTNELEKL
-337 LDQRAV
+337 LDKKAA
-343 IELTLKP
+343 IELTLEP
-350 FNYKNTSI
+350 FNYKNTSV

-370 PKKLIILAVALLAGA
+370 PKKFIILAVALLAGA
-385 MVGVFWVLFADFM
+385 TVGVFWVLFTDFM
-398 KKRRELEMSEK
+398 KKRKELKIPEK
-409 TETSSQE
+409 TEASSQE
-416 VEQILQNLIDKRAEF
+416 VEQNLQNLIDKRAEF

-452 DEKMK
+452 NEKMK

>member
-26 IKIIVITVVFLVVG
+26 IKILATTVIFLVVG
-40 ILYTLIATP
+40 ILYTLIATS

-61 YNTNENGVVKNVML
+61 YNINENGVIKSIML

-133 EMLQSVSDEHKKIID
+133 EMIQSVSDEHKKIID

-173 VEVQTRIDNIKNI
+173 VEVQSQIDNVKQII
-186 TIPRI
+186 IPKLD
-191 EKQIKYFQDTTIPL
+191 KQIKYAQETTIPF
-205 AKQDLKNIDSVSL
+205 AKQDLKNIDDIIL
-218 NNIEAKI
+218 KNIEEKI
-225 KLENYNLK
+225 KLENDNLK
-233 KYEEELNNLKKNNM
+233 KYTTELNTIKSNNAKQNTNLEY
-247 NKKVDLTLVVT
+247 TI
-258 TEHNLNQ
+258 NLNQ
-265 LITSSKSNLIE
+265 LITSAKSNLIE
-276 LEKSKNDII
+276 LEKNKNSII
-285 ASTKPQMQARID
+285 TITRPQIQARID
-297 KLETIDLPNLQIEKE
+297 ELEMTYLSNLQIEKE

-318 LPALQRDL
+318 LPALQSNL
-326 TNLQTNELEKL
+326 ANLQTNELEKL
-337 LDQRAV
+337 LDKKAA
-343 IELTLKP
+343 IELTLEP
-350 FNYKNTSI
+350 FNYKNTSV

-398 KKRRELEMSEK
+398 KKRRELEMTEK
-409 TETSSQE
+409 TETSLQE
-416 VEQILQNLIDKRAEF
+416 VEQNLQNLIDKRAEF

-465 FDYRVRKIL
+465 FDYKVRKIL

-480 YGVKP
+480 YGVKL

>member
-26 IKIIVITVVFLVVG
+26 IKILATTVIFLVVG
-40 ILYTLIATP
+40 ILCTLIATS

-61 YNTNENGVVKNVML
+61 YNINENGVIKSIML

-133 EMLQSVSDEHKKIID
+133 EMIQSVSDEHKKIID

-173 VEVQTRIDNIKNI
+173 VEVQSQIDNVKQII
-186 TIPRI
+186 IPKLD
-191 EKQIKYFQDTTIPL
+191 KQIKYAQETTIPL
-205 AKQDLKNIDSVSL
+205 AKQDLKNIDDIIL
-218 NNIEAKI
+218 KNIEEKI
-225 KLENYNLK
+225 KLENDNLK
-233 KYEEELNNLKKNNM
+233 KYTTELNTIKSNNAKQNANLEF
-247 NKKVDLTLVVT
+247 TI
-258 TEHNLNQ
+258 NLNQ
-265 LITSSKSNLIE
+265 LITSAKSNLIE
-276 LEKSKNDII
+276 LEKNKNSII
-285 ASTKPQMQARID
+285 TITRPQIQARID
-297 KLETIDLPNLQIEKE
+297 ELEMTYLSNLQIEKE

-318 LPALQRDL
+318 LPALQSNL
-326 TNLQTNELEKL
+326 ANLQTNEFEKL
-337 LDQRAV
+337 LDKKAA
-343 IELTLKP
+343 IELTLEP

-370 PKKLIILAVALLAGA
+370 PKKFIILAVALLAGA
-385 MVGVFWVLFADFM
+385 MVGVFWVLFTDFM
-398 KKRRELEMSEK
+398 KKRKELEMPEK

-465 FDYRVRKIL
+465 FDYKVRKIL
-474 PFIYKA
+474 PFIYKV
-480 YGVKP
+480 YGVKL

>member
-26 IKIIVITVVFLVVG
+26 IKILATTVIFLVVG
-40 ILYTLIATP
+40 ILCTLIATS

-61 YNTNENGVVKNVML
+61 YNINENGVIKSIML

-133 EMLQSVSDEHKKIID
+133 EMIQSVSDEHKKIID
-148 GYISSQKVKLANID
+148 GYISSQKVKLANIN

-173 VEVQTRIDNIKNI
+173 VEVQSQIDNVKQII
-186 TIPRI
+186 IPKLD
-191 EKQIKYFQDTTIPL
+191 KQIKYAQETTIPL
-205 AKQDLKNIDSVSL
+205 AKQDLKNIDDIIL
-218 NNIEAKI
+218 KNIEEKI
-225 KLENYNLK
+225 KLENDNLK
-233 KYEEELNNLKKNNM
+233 KYTTELNTIKSNNAKQNANLEF
-247 NKKVDLTLVVT
+247 TI
-258 TEHNLNQ
+258 NLNQ
-265 LITSSKSNLIE
+265 LITSAKSNLIE
-276 LEKSKNDII
+276 LEKNKNSII
-285 ASTKPQMQARID
+285 TITRPQIQARID
-297 KLETIDLPNLQIEKE
+297 ELEMTYLSNLQIEKE

-318 LPALQRDL
+318 LPALQSNL
-326 TNLQTNELEKL
+326 ANLQTNELEKL
-337 LDQRAV
+337 LDKKAA
-343 IELTLKP
+343 IELTLEP
-350 FNYKNTSI
+350 FNYKNTSV

-385 MVGVFWVLFADFM
+385 MVGVFWVLFTDFM
-398 KKRRELEMSEK
+398 KKRKELEMSEK

-416 VEQILQNLIDKRAEF
+416 VEQILQNLIDKRVEF

-480 YGVKP
+480 YGVKL

>member
-1 MKENEIYKDDEIDL
+1 MKENEIYRDDEIDL

-40 ILYTLIATP
+40 ILYTLIATS

-61 YNTNENGVVKNVML
+61 YNTNENGVIKNVML

-133 EMLQSVSDEHKKIID
+133 EMIQSVSDEHKKIID

-173 VEVQTRIDNIKNI
+173 VEVQSQIDNVKQII
-186 TIPRI
+186 IPKLD
-191 EKQIKYFQDTTIPL
+191 KQIKYAQETTIPF
-205 AKQDLKNIDSVSL
+205 AKQDLKNIDDIIL
-218 NNIEAKI
+218 KNIEEKI
-225 KLENYNLK
+225 KLENDNLK
-233 KYEEELNNLKKNNM
+233 KYTTELNTIKSNNPKKNTN
-247 NKKVDLTLVVT
+247 LEFTI
-258 TEHNLNQ
+258 NLNQ
-265 LITSSKSNLIE
+265 LITSAKSNLIE
-276 LEKSKNDII
+276 LEKNKNSII
-285 ASTKPQMQARID
+285 TIARPQMQARID
-297 KLETIDLPNLQIEKE
+297 ELEMTYLSNLQIKKE
-312 KVLNDT
+312 KALNDT

-326 TNLQTNELEKL
+326 ANLQTNELEKL
-337 LDQRAV
+337 LDQKAV

-350 FNYKNTSI
+350 FNYKNTSV

-480 YGVKP
+480 YGVKL

>member
-26 IKIIVITVVFLVVG
+26 IKILATTVIFLVVG
-40 ILYTLIATP
+40 ILYTLIATS

-61 YNTNENGVVKNVML
+61 YNINENGVIKSIML

-133 EMLQSVSDEHKKIID
+133 EMIQSVSDEHKKIID

-173 VEVQTRIDNIKNI
+173 VEVQSQIDNVKQII
-186 TIPRI
+186 IPKLD
-191 EKQIKYFQDTTIPL
+191 KQIKYAQETTIPF
-205 AKQDLKNIDSVSL
+205 AKQDLKNIDDIIL
-218 NNIEAKI
+218 KNIEEKI
-225 KLENYNLK
+225 KLENDNLK
-233 KYEEELNNLKKNNM
+233 KYTTELNTIKSNNAKQNTNLEY
-247 NKKVDLTLVVT
+247 TI
-258 TEHNLNQ
+258 NLNQ
-265 LITSSKSNLIE
+265 LITSAKSNLIE
-276 LEKSKNDII
+276 LEKNKNSII
-285 ASTKPQMQARID
+285 TITRPQIQARID
-297 KLETIDLPNLQIEKE
+297 ELEMTYLSNLQIEKE

-318 LPALQRDL
+318 LLALQSNL
-326 TNLQTNELEKL
+326 ANLQTNELEKL
-337 LDQRAV
+337 LDKKAA
-343 IELTLKP
+343 IELTLEP
-350 FNYKNTSI
+350 FNYKNTSV

-385 MVGVFWVLFADFM
+385 MVGVFWVLFTDFM
-398 KKRRELEMSEK
+398 KKRKELEMSEK

-416 VEQILQNLIDKRAEF
+416 VEQILQNLIDKRVEF

-480 YGVKP
+480 YGVKL

>member
-26 IKIIVITVVFLVVG
+26 IKILATTVIFLVVG
-40 ILYTLIATP
+40 ILYTLIATS

-61 YNTNENGVVKNVML
+61 YNINENGVIKSIML

-133 EMLQSVSDEHKKIID
+133 EMIQSVSDEHKKIID

-173 VEVQTRIDNIKNI
+173 VEVQSQIDNVKQII
-186 TIPRI
+186 IPKLD
-191 EKQIKYFQDTTIPL
+191 KQIKYAQETTIPF
-205 AKQDLKNIDSVSL
+205 AKQDLKNIDDIIL
-218 NNIEAKI
+218 KNIEEKI
-225 KLENYNLK
+225 KLENDNLK
-233 KYEEELNNLKKNNM
+233 KYTTELNTIKSNNAKQNTNLEY
-247 NKKVDLTLVVT
+247 TI
-258 TEHNLNQ
+258 NLNQ
-265 LITSSKSNLIE
+265 LITSAKSNLIE
-276 LEKSKNDII
+276 LEKNKNSII
-285 ASTKPQMQARID
+285 TITRPQIQARID
-297 KLETIDLPNLQIEKE
+297 ELEMTYLSNLQIEKE

-318 LPALQRDL
+318 LPALQSNL
-326 TNLQTNELEKL
+326 ANLQTNELEKL
-337 LDQRAV
+337 LDKKAA
-343 IELTLKP
+343 IELTLEP
-350 FNYKNTSI
+350 FNYKNTSV

-385 MVGVFWVLFADFM
+385 MVGVFWVLFTDFM
-398 KKRRELEMSEK
+398 KKRKELEMSEK

-416 VEQILQNLIDKRAEF
+416 VEQILQNLIDKRVEF

-480 YGVKP
+480 YGVKL

>member
-26 IKIIVITVVFLVVG
+26 IKILAITVVFLVVG
-40 ILYTLIATP
+40 ILYTLIATS

-91 LLKDVEGKDVDVKS
+91 LLKDVEDKDVDVKS

-133 EMLQSVSDEHKKIID
+133 EMIQSVSDEHKKIID

-173 VEVQTRIDNIKNI
+173 VEVQSQIDNVKQII
-186 TIPRI
+186 IPKLD
-191 EKQIKYFQDTTIPL
+191 KQIKYAQETTIPF
-205 AKQDLKNIDSVSL
+205 AKQDLKNIDDIIL
-218 NNIEAKI
+218 KNIEEKI
-225 KLENYNLK
+225 KLENDNLK
-233 KYEEELNNLKKNNM
+233 KYTTELNTIKSNNAKQNTNLEF
-247 NKKVDLTLVVT
+247 TI
-258 TEHNLNQ
+258 NLNQ
-265 LITSSKSNLIE
+265 LITSAKSNLIE
-276 LEKSKNDII
+276 LEKNKNSII
-285 ASTKPQMQARID
+285 TITRPQMQARID
-297 KLETIDLPNLQIEKE
+297 ELEMTYLSNLQIEKE
-312 KVLNDT
+312 KALNDT
-318 LPALQRDL
+318 LPALQRNL

-337 LDQRAV
+337 LDQKAV

-416 VEQILQNLIDKRAEF
+416 VEQNLQNLIDKRTEF

-480 YGVKP
+480 YGVKL

>member
-26 IKIIVITVVFLVVG
+26 IKIIVITVIFLVVG
-40 ILYTLIATP
+40 ILYTLIATS

-61 YNTNENGVVKNVML
+61 YNINENGVIKSIML

-133 EMLQSVSDEHKKIID
+133 EMIQSVSDEHKKIID

-173 VEVQTRIDNIKNI
+173 VEVQSQIDNVKQII
-186 TIPRI
+186 IPKLD
-191 EKQIKYFQDTTIPL
+191 KQIKYAQETTIPF
-205 AKQDLKNIDSVSL
+205 AKQDLKNIDDIIL
-218 NNIEAKI
+218 KNIEEKI
-225 KLENYNLK
+225 KLENDNLK
-233 KYEEELNNLKKNNM
+233 KYTTELNTIKSNNAKQNTNLEF
-247 NKKVDLTLVVT
+247 TI
-258 TEHNLNQ
+258 NLNQ
-265 LITSSKSNLIE
+265 LITFAKSNLIE
-276 LEKSKNDII
+276 LEKNKNSII
-285 ASTKPQMQARID
+285 TITRPQIQARID
-297 KLETIDLPNLQIEKE
+297 ELEMTYLSNLQIEKE

-318 LPALQRDL
+318 LPALQSNL
-326 TNLQTNELEKL
+326 ANLQTNELEKL
-337 LDQRAV
+337 LDKKAA
-343 IELTLKP
+343 IELTLEP
-350 FNYKNTSI
+350 FNYKNTSV

-398 KKRRELEMSEK
+398 KKRKELEMSEK

-465 FDYRVRKIL
+465 FDYKVRKIL

-480 YGVKP
+480 YGVKL

>member
-26 IKIIVITVVFLVVG
+26 IKILATTVIFLVVG
-40 ILYTLIATP
+40 ILCTLIATS

-61 YNTNENGVVKNVML
+61 YNINENGVIKSIML

-133 EMLQSVSDEHKKIID
+133 EMIQSVSDEHKKIID

-173 VEVQTRIDNIKNI
+173 VEVQSQIDNVKQII
-186 TIPRI
+186 IPKLD
-191 EKQIKYFQDTTIPL
+191 KQIKYAQETTIPL
-205 AKQDLKNIDSVSL
+205 AKQDLKNIDDIIL
-218 NNIEAKI
+218 KNIEEKI
-225 KLENYNLK
+225 KLENDNLK
-233 KYEEELNNLKKNNM
+233 KYTTELNTIKSNNAKQNANLEF
-247 NKKVDLTLVVT
+247 TI
-258 TEHNLNQ
+258 NLNQ
-265 LITSSKSNLIE
+265 LITSAKSNLIE
-276 LEKSKNDII
+276 LEKNKNSII
-285 ASTKPQMQARID
+285 TITRPQIQARID
-297 KLETIDLPNLQIEKE
+297 ELEMTYLSNLQIEKE

-318 LPALQRDL
+318 LPALQSNL
-326 TNLQTNELEKL
+326 ANLQTNELEKL
-337 LDQRAV
+337 LDKKAA
-343 IELTLKP
+343 IELTLEP
-350 FNYKNTSI
+350 FNYKNTSV

-370 PKKLIILAVALLAGA
+370 PKKFIILAVALLAGA
-385 MVGVFWVLFADFM
+385 MVGVFWVLFTDFM
-398 KKRRELEMSEK
+398 KKRKELEMTEK
-409 TETSSQE
+409 TEASSQE
-416 VEQILQNLIDKRAEF
+416 VEQNLQNLIDKRAEF

-480 YGVKP
+480 YGVKL

>member
-26 IKIIVITVVFLVVG
+26 IKIIVITVIFLVVG
-40 ILYTLIATP
+40 ILYTLIATS

-61 YNTNENGVVKNVML
+61 YNINENGVIKSIML

-133 EMLQSVSDEHKKIID
+133 EMIQSVSDEHKKIID

-173 VEVQTRIDNIKNI
+173 VEVQSQIDNVKQII
-186 TIPRI
+186 IPKLD
-191 EKQIKYFQDTTIPL
+191 KQIKYAQETTIPF
-205 AKQDLKNIDSVSL
+205 AKQDLKNIDDIIL
-218 NNIEAKI
+218 KNIEEKI
-225 KLENYNLK
+225 KLENDNLK
-233 KYEEELNNLKKNNM
+233 KYTTELNTIKSNNAKQNTNLEF
-247 NKKVDLTLVVT
+247 TI
-258 TEHNLNQ
+258 NLNQ
-265 LITSSKSNLIE
+265 LITSAKSNLIE
-276 LEKSKNDII
+276 LEKNKNSII
-285 ASTKPQMQARID
+285 TITRPQIQARID
-297 KLETIDLPNLQIEKE
+297 ELEMTYLSNLQIEKE

-318 LPALQRDL
+318 LPALQSNL
-326 TNLQTNELEKL
+326 ANLQTNELEKL
-337 LDQRAV
+337 LDKKAA
-343 IELTLKP
+343 IELTLEP
-350 FNYKNTSI
+350 FNYKNTSV

-398 KKRRELEMSEK
+398 KKRKELEMSEK

-465 FDYRVRKIL
+465 FDYKVRKIL

-480 YGVKP
+480 YGVKL